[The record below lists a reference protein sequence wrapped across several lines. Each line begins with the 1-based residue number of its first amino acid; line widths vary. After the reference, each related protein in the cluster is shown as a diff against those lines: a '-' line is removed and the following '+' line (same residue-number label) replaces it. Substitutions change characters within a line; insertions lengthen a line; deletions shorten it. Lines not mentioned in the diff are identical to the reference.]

1 MYILHKEAA
10 SPLRAIATLVVITLV
25 LWSLG
30 LAPFQRNA
38 EASNLTSISD
48 TLSDSDIGVPS
59 NHTFAFTIPNGGM
72 TGNTIVINFPA
83 SSFTVNGTG
92 ATGLDFNDIDV
103 VASSSNIASNI
114 TLGTSPSG
122 NTWGVSTTTTSII
135 FTMSTTSGTST
146 LASSTQM
153 TIRIGTNATV
163 GVTGDTRITN
173 PATGGSV
180 ELTVNGSMQ
189 DSGQTRVAIID
200 DVLVTANV
208 DTTFTFV
215 IAGVANA
222 QTVNGSPTTT
232 ATTTTATSVPF
243 ETLTANTS
251 KTLAQDLFVTSNA
264 INGFVVTVEQ
274 SQNLLSSTGA
284 DIDGFTNGNYQNTP
298 IAWVAPTNNIGL
310 ENTWG
315 HWGIT
320 SEDSNLNSNEFG
332 NDLWVSASTTPR
344 QVFSSTSTADGTTP
358 DIGRTRIGYQAQIS
372 ALQEAADDYNTTLTY
387 IATPTF

>member
-38 EASNLTSISD
+38 DASNLTSFSD

-59 NHTFAFTIPNGGM
+59 NHTFRFTIPNGGM
-72 TGNTIVINFPA
+72 TGNTIVINFPG

-92 ATGLDFNDIDV
+92 VTGLDFNDIDV
-103 VASSSNIASNI
+103 VASSSNIASDI

-135 FTMSTTSGTST
+135 FTMSTSSGTST

-163 GVTGDTRITN
+163 AGAGDTRITN

-208 DTTFTFV
+208 NTSFTFV
-215 IAGVANA
+215 ITGVANGS
-222 QTVNGSPTTT
+222 TVNSSPTTT

-243 ETLTANTS
+243 ETLTAGTS
-251 KTLAQDLFVTSNA
+251 KTLAQDLAVTTNA

-284 DIDGFTNGNYQNTP
+284 DIDGFSNGAYTDTP
-298 IAWVAPTNNIGL
+298 IAWNAPLNNIAL
-310 ENTWG
+310 EHTWG

-320 SEDSNLNSNEFG
+320 SEDDDYSGSTNV
-332 NDLWVSASTTPR
+332 WIAASTTPR
-344 QVFSSTSTADGTTP
+344 QIFRHTGPSDGTTA
-358 DIGRTRIGYQAQIS
+358 DIGATRIGYQAQIS
-372 ALQEAADDYNTTLTY
+372 SLQEAADDYNTTLTY